1 MLDDQL
7 RETIQQGYSDFLN
20 ARSLKARL
28 GQKQMIAAIAN
39 TLGNSE
45 VENRLAVIEAGT
57 GTGKTVAY
65 LIAALPLAR
74 FLNKTV
80 VVATGTVALQEQLLH
95 KDLPDLQ
102 QACDWDYRVALVKG
116 RGRYV
121 CNLRLEQ
128 CTEAINSKEEG
139 LFLFEDELQFSPS
152 EQTQALYKELS
163 SALTDGSWD
172 GDRDAWDSY
181 IDDTDW
187 RALTIDRVNVAVA
200 AVDLLTNVPS
210 FKPVGNLKRLSAL
223 SPIMIW

>member
-102 QACDWDYRVALVKG
+102 QACDWDYR
-116 RGRYV
+116 
-121 CNLRLEQ
+121 
-128 CTEAINSKEEG
+128 
-139 LFLFEDELQFSPS
+139 
-152 EQTQALYKELS
+152 
-163 SALTDGSWD
+163 W
-172 GDRDAWDSY
+172 
-181 IDDTDW
+181 
-187 RALTIDRVNVAVA
+187 
-200 AVDLLTNVPS
+200 LL
-210 FKPVGNLKRLSAL
+210 
-223 SPIMIW
+223 